1 MNGAFQI
8 EPGRCYEVEPGI
20 GRVAVRTIAPM
31 ISSSGFWHCEEL
43 HSGCQRVIHS
53 LEFRRPL
60 PSGVESAPSDATHLA

>member
-31 ISSSGFWHCEEL
+31 MNTSGFWHCEEL
-43 HSGCQRVIHS
+43 QTGCQRVIHS
-53 LEFRRPL
+53 LEFKRPL
-60 PSGVESAPSDATHLA
+60 PGPYEPAPSDTPRLA